1 MSSNS
6 IGKNFTFTTWGESH
20 GKAIGCVIDGVPSN
34 IKLEEKDIQPFLD
47 KRKPGQ
53 SKYTTQRQED
63 DKVEI
68 LSGVFE
74 GLTTGHPI
82 SLIINNRD
90 QRSKDYSEIKI
101 NFDLDMLI
109 IRIGKNMELEI
120 IEAEEDQVQE
130 KPPCVWQQEPSQ
142 EKLLVKK

>member
-20 GKAIGCVIDGVPSN
+20 GKAIGCVIDGVPSKIN
-34 IKLEEKDIQPFLD
+34 LEGKMIFSLFLN

-53 SKYTTQRQED
+53 SKYTTQRKED

-74 GLTTGHPI
+74 GYDNWP
-82 SLIINNRD
+82 SNFINNHIIVI
-90 QRSKDYSEIKI
+90 KDLKI
-101 NFDLDMLI
+101 I
-109 IRIGKNMELEI
+109 QI
-120 IEAEEDQVQE
+120 
-130 KPPCVWQQEPSQ
+130 
-142 EKLLVKK
+142 